1 MITGDWGLGHPIT
14 RGALSDPPGSMLGV
28 DVQPYRDLLRLP
40 GVAKLLGFSIFAR
53 VPRAAMGV
61 VLTLHVVIG
70 LDHGYGAAGL
80 LVAAATV
87 GSALGAPWRGRAIDR
102 LGLRR
107 ALVPSLVAEVA
118 FWGASPFLGYEALL
132 VASLLYGVLAV
143 PTFGIIRQSLGV
155 MVPPERQRPA
165 FALDSMSVE
174 VTFMIAPA
182 AAVLL
187 ATQVSTT
194 AALVASGVANV
205 ASGVWFFL
213 LDPPTRSEGAAAAE
227 PVPHATGGWR
237 PSWLT
242 APLALLLVTTLGA
255 LLVLG
260 GTDVAI
266 VASLREQDALG
277 VATMVFLAWS
287 VGSLAGGLVFGAM
300 HRPVS
305 PAFLLLVMGLATA
318 PIGLAPG
325 PWWLVLAILPAGI
338 ICAPVLSATA
348 AEATAL
354 APERVRGE
362 VMGWYGSAMTAG
374 LSLGAP
380 LAGKAADVF
389 GGWGGFAAVGVLG
402 AGVGA
407 AVLVAERARRPR
419 ARSAAE
425 PAGEPQDETV
435 PEKRSLS
442 VTGADPGEWSARYQD

>member
-1 MITGDWGLGHPIT
+1 M
-14 RGALSDPPGSMLGV
+14 
-28 DVQPYRDLLRLP
+28 DVQPYRDLLRIP
-40 GVAKLLGFSIFAR
+40 GVARLLGFSIFAR

-61 VLTLHVVIG
+61 VLTLHVVLG
-70 LDHGYGAAGL
+70 LDQGYGAAGL
-80 LVAAATV
+80 LVAAFTV
-87 GSALGAPWRGRAIDR
+87 GSALGAPWRGRAVDR

-107 ALVPSLVAEVA
+107 ALAPSLAAEAA

-132 VASLLYGVLAV
+132 VTSLIYGVLAV

-155 MVPPERQRPA
+155 MVPAERQRPA

-182 AAVLL
+182 AAVLV

-194 AALVASGVANV
+194 VALVASGVANV

-213 LDPPTRSEGAAAAE
+213 LDPPTRSADGAAAGA
-227 PVPHATGGWR
+227 VPHATDGRR
-237 PSWLT
+237 PAWLT
-242 APLALLLVTTLGA
+242 TPMALLLVTTVGA

-266 VASLREQDALG
+266 VASLREQDAVGL
-277 VATMVFLAWS
+277 ATVVFLMWS

-305 PAFLLLVMGLATA
+305 PALLLLVMGLATA
-318 PIGLAPG
+318 PMGFAPG
-325 PWWLVLAILPAGI
+325 PWWLALAILPAGVL
-338 ICAPVLSATA
+338 CAPVLSATA
-348 AEATAL
+348 ATATAL

-380 LAGKAADVF
+380 LAGQAADVL
-389 GGWGGFAAVGVLG
+389 GGWGGFFAVGVTGAAVGG
-402 AGVGA
+402 
-407 AVLVAERARRPR
+407 AVLVAETARRSR
-419 ARSAAE
+419 AVLPALPIGSA
-425 PAGEPQDETV
+425 DETA
-435 PEKRSLS
+435 PEKRSVS
-442 VTGADPGEWSARYQD
+442 VTGGDLR

>member
-1 MITGDWGLGHPIT
+1 
-14 RGALSDPPGSMLGV
+14 V

-40 GVAKLLGFSIFAR
+40 GVARLLGFSIFAR

-61 VLTLHVVIG
+61 VLTLHVVLG
-70 LDHGYGAAGL
+70 LDHSYGAAGL
-80 LVAAATV
+80 LVAAFTI
-87 GSALGAPWRGRAIDR
+87 GSALGAPWRGRAVDR
-102 LGLRR
+102 LGLRH
-107 ALVPSLVAEVA
+107 ALVPSLAAEVA

-132 VASLLYGVLAV
+132 VASMLYGVLAV

-182 AAVLL
+182 AAVLV
-187 ATQVSTT
+187 ATQVSST
-194 AALVASGVANV
+194 AALVAAGVANV

-213 LDPPTRSEGAAAAE
+213 LDPPTRSGDDAAAHPDAAAPH
-227 PVPHATGGWR
+227 PVDGWR

-242 APLALLLVTTLGA
+242 TPLALLLVTTMGA

-266 VASLREQDALG
+266 VASLREQDAVGL
-277 VATMVFLAWS
+277 ATVVFLVWS
-287 VGSLAGGLVFGAM
+287 VSSLAGGLVFGAM

-305 PAFLLLVMGLATA
+305 PALLLLVMGLATA

-325 PWWLVLAILPAGI
+325 PWWLALAILPAGI
-338 ICAPVLSATA
+338 VCAPVLSATA
-348 AEATAL
+348 AAATAL

-389 GGWGGFAAVGVLG
+389 GGWGGFAAVGVVG
-402 AGVGA
+402 AVVGA
-407 AVLVAERARRPR
+407 AVLVAEAARRPR
-419 ARSAAE
+419 AGADRTGDRTGE
-425 PAGEPQDETV
+425 PADETA
-435 PEKRSLS
+435 PETRSVS
-442 VTGADPGEWSARYQD
+442 VTSADPREWSARYQD

>member
-1 MITGDWGLGHPIT
+1 
-14 RGALSDPPGSMLGV
+14 V

-40 GVAKLLGFSIFAR
+40 GVARLLGFSIFAR

-61 VLTLHVVIG
+61 VLTLHVVLG
-70 LDHGYGAAGL
+70 LDRSYGAAGL
-80 LVAAATV
+80 LVAAFTV
-87 GSALGAPWRGRAIDR
+87 GSALGAPWRGRAVDR
-102 LGLRR
+102 LGLRP
-107 ALVPSLVAEVA
+107 ALVPSLAAELA

-132 VASLLYGVLAV
+132 GAALLYGVLAV

-182 AAVLL
+182 AAVLV
-187 ATQVSTT
+187 ATQVSAT
-194 AALVASGVANV
+194 AALVAAGVANV

-213 LDPPTRSEGAAAAE
+213 LDPPTRSQDGAAVNPAADAA
-227 PVPHATGGWR
+227 PHAVDGR
-237 PSWLT
+237 LPAWLT
-242 APLALLLVTTLGA
+242 TPLALLLVTTLGA

-266 VASLREQDALG
+266 VASLREQDAVGL
-277 VATMVFLAWS
+277 ATVVFLVWS
-287 VGSLAGGLVFGAM
+287 VSSLAGGLVFGAL

-305 PAFLLLVMGLATA
+305 PALLLLVMGLATA

-325 PWWLVLAILPAGI
+325 LWWLALAILPAGI
-338 ICAPVLSATA
+338 LCAPVLSATA
-348 AEATAL
+348 AAATAL

-380 LAGKAADVF
+380 LAGKAADVL
-389 GGWGGFAAVGVLG
+389 GGWGGFAAVGVVG
-402 AGVGA
+402 AVVGA
-407 AVLVAERARRPR
+407 AVLVAEAVRRPQ
-419 ARSAAE
+419 AGADQ
-425 PAGEPQDETV
+425 AGEPADETV
-435 PEKRSLS
+435 PETRSVS
-442 VTGADPGEWSARYQD
+442 VTGADTREWSARYQD